1 MDYNAIKEQIK
12 GPNHNKI
19 EEAVA
24 RRVWR
29 MKQSGQD

>member
-12 GPNHNKI
+12 GPDHNKI
-19 EEAVA
+19 EDALA

-29 MKQSGQD
+29 MKLSVQD